1 MRTRKLLYIL
11 ASLLALFL
19 IIFLVFRRI
28 LRLELDT
35 KGQKVEVF
43 IPTGS
48 SYTEVYLTLDS
59 LLDITNPE
67 LFDLLA
73 KRKKY
78 PERIRPGRYIIEPG
92 MTYISVLDM
101 LRSGRQAP
109 VNVTF
114 NNIRTLQQ
122 LAGRIGERLE
132 ADSAEII
139 DFLLDES
146 NYINDGFSKQTVIAV
161 FLPNTYQM
169 YWTTDPKGFYMRM
182 LREYRTFWNPQRVAM
197 AKEKGLEPLE
207 VSTLASIVD
216 EEVSKKDE
224 KPRIAG
230 VYLNRLKLGMPFQA
244 DPTVRF
250 ALNDFTIAR
259 VLRKHLGIDSPYNT
273 YLYKGLPPGPIACP
287 SIDGIEAV
295 LNAEDHDFLYFAAK
309 ADFSGY
315 HNFARTL
322 SEHNRNAVLYQ
333 RELNKRRI
341 FR

>member
-1 MRTRKLLYIL
+1 MRIRKLIFIL
-11 ASLLALFL
+11 ASLLAIFL
-19 IIFLVFRRI
+19 IIFLVFRKI
-28 LRLELDT
+28 LGLGFDT
-35 KGQKVEVF
+35 KGQKVEIF

-48 SYTEVYLTLDS
+48 SYPDVYYSLDS
-59 LLDITNPE
+59 LLDISNPE
-67 LFDLLA
+67 LFELFA

-78 PERIRPGRYIIEPG
+78 PEHIRPGRYIIDHG
-92 MTYISVLDM
+92 MSYIAVLDM

-114 NNIRTLQQ
+114 NNIRTLHQ
-122 LAGRIGERLE
+122 LAGKIGERLE

-146 NYINDGFSKQTVIAV
+146 NYSNDGFSKQTVIAV

-169 YWTTDPKGFYMRM
+169 YWTTDPKGFYQRM
-182 LREYRTFWNPQRVAM
+182 LREYRSFWNAQRVAR
-197 AKEKGLEPLE
+197 AKEIGLEPVE

-216 EEVSKKDE
+216 EEVSKTDE

-259 VLRKHLGIDSPYNT
+259 VLRKHLAIDSPYNT

-287 SIDGIEAV
+287 SIEGIEAV

-315 HNFARTL
+315 HNFARNL
-322 SEHNRNAVLYQ
+322 SEHNRNAILYQ

>member
-1 MRTRKLLYIL
+1 
-11 ASLLALFL
+11 
-19 IIFLVFRRI
+19 
-28 LRLELDT
+28 
-35 KGQKVEVF
+35 
-43 IPTGS
+43 
-48 SYTEVYLTLDS
+48 
-59 LLDITNPE
+59 
-67 LFDLLA
+67 
-73 KRKKY
+73 
-78 PERIRPGRYIIEPG
+78 
-92 MTYISVLDM
+92 
-101 LRSGRQAP
+101 
-109 VNVTF
+109 
-114 NNIRTLQQ
+114 
-122 LAGRIGERLE
+122 
-132 ADSAEII
+132 
-139 DFLLDES
+139 
-146 NYINDGFSKQTVIAV
+146 
-161 FLPNTYQM
+161 
-169 YWTTDPKGFYMRM
+169 
-182 LREYRTFWNPQRVAM
+182 VAM

>member
-1 MRTRKLLYIL
+1 MRIRKLLYLL
-11 ASLLALFL
+11 ASLLAVSLL
-19 IIFLVFRRI
+19 ILLVFRRI
-28 LRLELDT
+28 YRLEFDT
-35 KGQKVEVF
+35 KGQKVEIF

-48 SYTEVYLTLDS
+48 SYTEVYFTLDS
-59 LLDITNPE
+59 LLDISNPE
-67 LFDLLA
+67 LFDLLS

-78 PERIRPGRYIIEPG
+78 HENIKPGRYIIDPG
-92 MTYISVLDM
+92 MTYLATIDM

-114 NNIRTLQQ
+114 NNIRTLHQ

-139 DFLLDES
+139 EFLLDES
-146 NYINDGFSKQTVIAV
+146 NYSNDGFTKQTVIAV
-161 FLPNTYQM
+161 FIPDTYQM
-169 YWTTDPKGFYMRM
+169 YWTTDSKGFYQRM
-182 LREYRTFWNPQRVAM
+182 LREYRSFWNSQRVAK
-197 AKEKGLEPLE
+197 AKEKGLEPME

-216 EEVSKKDE
+216 EEVSKSDE

-230 VYLNRLKLGMPFQA
+230 VYLNRLKAGMPFQA

-250 ALNDFTIAR
+250 ALNDFTITR
-259 VLRKHLGIDSPYNT
+259 VLRKHLKIDSPYNT

-322 SEHNRNAVLYQ
+322 SEHNRNAILYQ

>member
-1 MRTRKLLYIL
+1 MRIRKFLYVL
-11 ASLLALFL
+11 ASLLAMFL
-19 IIFLVFRRI
+19 VIFLVFRRI
-28 LRLELDT
+28 SGLGFDT
-35 KGQKVEVF
+35 KGQNVEIF

-48 SYTEVYLTLDS
+48 SYTEVYFTLDS
-59 LLDITNPE
+59 LLDISNPE
-67 LFDLLA
+67 FFDILA

-78 PERIRPGRYIIEPG
+78 PEHIRPGRYIIGPG
-92 MTYISVLDM
+92 MTYIAVLDM

-132 ADSAEII
+132 ADSTEII

-146 NYINDGFSKQTVIAV
+146 NYSNDGFSKQTVIAV

-169 YWTTDPKGFYMRM
+169 YWTTDPKGFYQRM
-182 LREYRTFWNPQRVAM
+182 LREYRAFWNSQRLAR
-197 AKEKGLEPLE
+197 AREKGLEPIE

-216 EEVSKKDE
+216 EEVSKADE

-250 ALNDFTIAR
+250 ALNDFSITR

-273 YLYKGLPPGPIACP
+273 YLHKGLPPGPIACP
-287 SIDGIEAV
+287 SIEGIEAV

-322 SEHNRNAVLYQ
+322 AEHNRNAVLYQ

>member
-1 MRTRKLLYIL
+1 MKLRKLLYLLVSFL
-11 ASLLALFL
+11 AVSL
-19 IIFLVFRRI
+19 IILLVFRRI
-28 LRLELDT
+28 YRLEFDT
-35 KGQKVEVF
+35 KGQEVELF
-43 IPTGS
+43 IPKGS
-48 SYTEVYLTLDS
+48 SYTEVYYSLDS
-59 LLDITNPE
+59 LLDISNPE

-78 PERIRPGRYIIEPG
+78 PEYVRPGRYIIDHG
-92 MTYISVLDM
+92 MSYIDVLDM

-122 LAGRIGERLE
+122 LAGKIGERLE

-139 DFLLDES
+139 EFLLDES
-146 NYINDGFSKQTVIAV
+146 NYSNDGFTRQTVIAV
-161 FLPNTYQM
+161 FIPNTYQM
-169 YWTTDPKGFYMRM
+169 YWTTDSKGFYQRM
-182 LREYRTFWNPQRVAM
+182 LREHRSFWNSQRVAL
-197 AKEKGLEPLE
+197 AKEKGLEPIE
-207 VSTLASIVD
+207 VSILASIVD
-216 EEVSKKDE
+216 EEVSKNDE

-250 ALNDFTIAR
+250 ALNDFTITR

-273 YLYKGLPPGPIACP
+273 YLHKGLPPGPIACP
-287 SIDGIEAV
+287 SQEGIEAV

-315 HNFARTL
+315 HSFARTL